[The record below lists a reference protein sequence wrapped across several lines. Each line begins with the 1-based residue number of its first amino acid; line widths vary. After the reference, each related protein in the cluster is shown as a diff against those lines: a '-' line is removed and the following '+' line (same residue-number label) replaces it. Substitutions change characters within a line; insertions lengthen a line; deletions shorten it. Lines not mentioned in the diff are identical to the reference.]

1 MSEVAAEETYFWVK
15 LVSALLAIVATLAY
29 RWVAVHA
36 AAYYLALQRCRGIVV
51 NDGEFVKRPAIE
63 GDFLAA
69 LIAKDYNTVLVHGQ
83 RGSGKTTFI

>member
-1 MSEVAAEETYFWVK
+1 M
-15 LVSALLAIVATLAY
+15 
-29 RWVAVHA
+29 
-36 AAYYLALQRCRGIVV
+36 